1 MALPAKKPSE
11 LIVAIGK
18 PKDGPPPKDAPVDE
32 GDSELDPGEE
42 AAAADAMDA
51 AQGGDAKAFGIALK
65 DFVSICMRKY
75 GP

>member
-1 MALPAKKPSE
+1 M
-11 LIVAIGK
+11 IGK
-18 PKDGPPPKDAPVDE
+18 PKGEPAGDEKDVSPDPGADG
-32 GDSELDPGEE
+32 GELDPGEE

-51 AQGGDAKAFGIALK
+51 ATSGDAKAFGLALK